1 MKVYYQTYYH
11 PDDFNDS
18 RYDPSFSPV
27 AYPGQTFT
35 AVLRANKAVQARLYW
50 KDDRTEAYHYGESVM
65 LSSGAWMDSGGRST
79 RARGWSGAFDERLC
93 ADGVS

>member
-35 AVLRANKAVQARLYW
+35 TVLRANKAAQARLYW

-65 LSSGAWMDSGGRST
+65 LSSGAWMELRMKIPAGE
-79 RARGWSGAFDERLC
+79 ALVHEVEWSF
-93 ADGVS
+93 